1 MDLSDMSFD
10 LSNKAVWHPLQ
21 KASSEDDDE
30 ASGDDDDDIHIAK
43 LPSLQAAA
51 PKYEIGGL
59 TRKLAIDLKVTEHFQ
74 FKVYGGFFVALGATF
89 VAAHLFGCTDI
100 TVAKR
105 DRSSDLRRVLLTTDV
120 AT

>member
-59 TRKLAIDLKVTEHFQ
+59 TRKLAIDLKVAGC
-74 FKVYGGFFVALGATF
+74 VRWAFFVLIT
-89 VAAHLFGCTDI
+89 LLNGCT
-100 TVAKR
+100 VSCCR
-105 DRSSDLRRVLLTTDV
+105 LQLRKKPNSVCGTGGRQRLELS
-120 AT
+120 